1 MNQRGGEAGFTLLE
15 LMISLGLFALIAVA
29 GLALV
34 DGIIKVQDRTE
45 GRFDRLA
52 DLQRAM
58 FVVSGDLEQ
67 IARGDVSGG
76 AANLSFSRAAPAVGG
91 MAVPVRYSIANGNL
105 VRQIGP
111 ALQPLL
117 SGIATLRWRF
127 WDGAWNDRWPVDD
140 KNRERWPSAIEIEMQ
155 VAGPGGTPG
164 TLRRVVTLPV
174 RAQEAGK

>member
-1 MNQRGGEAGFTLLE
+1 MTKRRGEAGFTLLE

-45 GRFDRLA
+45 GRSDRLA

-58 FVVSGDLEQ
+58 FVVSSDIDQ
-67 IARGDVSGG
+67 IARGTITGD
-76 AANLSFSRAAPAVGG
+76 AANLSFNRAAPAVGG
-91 MAVPVRYSIANGNL
+91 AAVPMRYSIANGNL

-111 ALQPLL
+111 APQELL
-117 SGIATLRWRF
+117 RGISTMRWRF
-127 WDGAWNDRWPVDD
+127 WDGTWVNAWPVDD
-140 KNRERWPSAIEIEMQ
+140 KTRERWPQAIEIEMQ

-164 TLRRVVTLPV
+164 TLRRVVTLPA
-174 RAQEAGK
+174 RAEENAK